1 MITKCICL
9 LLSLLGIISPLGITE
24 SSSVPVW
31 ARFGKSDGVYARAE
45 TDEKVIAL
53 TFDDGPHPKRTKEIL
68 EILDEYGIKA
78 TFFFIGQNVRD
89 YPDSVPLVQAAG
101 HEIGN
106 HTFSHRNLQTL
117 DYSSLCAEIDDTA
130 AAVEEMIGY
139 RTKLLRPPEGK
150 FTDDVLRVAEER
162 GYSVICWSVDTLDW
176 AHNPS
181 ENIAANILS
190 SVEAG
195 DIILFHNNGLHT
207 AEALPEILR
216 YLSDN
221 GLRAVPISQMLIKGG
236 SYVDSSGV
244 QRAAK

>member
-1 MITKCICL
+1 MKRIALIIITCAML
-9 LLSLLGIISPLGITE
+9 MSLPAFASQGSQDVIYS
-24 SSSVPVW
+24 W
-31 ARFGKSDGVYARAE
+31 NCN
-45 TDEKVIAL
+45 EKVIAL

-89 YPDSVPLVQAAG
+89 YPDSVPLVQSAG

-117 DYSSLCAEIDDTA
+117 DYSSLCAEIDDTE

-150 FTDDVLRVAEER
+150 FTDDVLRAAEER

-195 DIILFHNNGLHT
+195 DIILFHDFVSGESPT
-207 AEALPEILR
+207 PAALRMIIPPLLEQGYRFVTVSEL
-216 YLSDN
+216 
-221 GLRAVPISQMLIKGG
+221 ISG
-236 SYVDSSGV
+236 D
-244 QRAAK
+244 